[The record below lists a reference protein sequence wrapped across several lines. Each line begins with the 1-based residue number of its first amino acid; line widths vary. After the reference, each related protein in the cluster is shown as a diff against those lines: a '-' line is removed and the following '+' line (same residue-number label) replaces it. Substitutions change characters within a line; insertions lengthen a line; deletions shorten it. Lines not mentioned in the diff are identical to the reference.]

1 MRTSTTNMQAKSI
14 NQSRGPTTGN
24 HNTGPKRAD
33 AMKAKAKSGNERSA
47 LADMVTNAVARRGE
61 LMRGVR
67 DPAVEPLKANV
78 NVGRGPTRGNKN

>member
-1 MRTSTTNMQAKSI
+1 MRITTKNMQAKEI

-47 LADMVTNAVARRGE
+47 LADMVTDAVARRGE
-61 LMRGVR
+61 FMRSVR
-67 DPAVEPLKANV
+67 DPAVEPLKARV